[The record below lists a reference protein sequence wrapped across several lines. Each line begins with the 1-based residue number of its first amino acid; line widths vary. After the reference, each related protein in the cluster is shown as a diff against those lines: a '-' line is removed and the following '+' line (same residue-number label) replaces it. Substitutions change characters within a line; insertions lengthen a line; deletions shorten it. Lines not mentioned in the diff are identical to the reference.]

1 MQNTTINLQTQS
13 VSALDGCK
21 TYSSSSITII
31 TYYEIL
37 QETMEQGLRMSG

>member
-13 VSALDGCK
+13 ALALDGCK

-31 TYYEIL
+31 TYEPNFYVAIGCSVL
-37 QETMEQGLRMSG
+37 KK